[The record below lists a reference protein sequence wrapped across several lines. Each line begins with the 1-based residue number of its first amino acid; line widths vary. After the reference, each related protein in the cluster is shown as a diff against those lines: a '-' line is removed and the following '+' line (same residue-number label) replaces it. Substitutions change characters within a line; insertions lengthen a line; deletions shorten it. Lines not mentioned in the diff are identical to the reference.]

1 MELIKLF
8 DAITGTNTLDCVIIP
23 DGDADRIIFMVNRAE
38 LSKAVGKNGINVKK
52 MKEKLNKSI
61 DIIAYSDELNKF
73 IRYLLYPAKI
83 ESIEEQ
89 KRNDGKKVMVVS
101 VRNEDKGIAIGKS
114 GRNITK
120 VNIFVKRHFNIDSVI
135 INT

>member
-1 MELIKLF
+1 MK
-8 DAITGTNTLDCVIIP
+8 DTL
-23 DGDADRIIFMVNRAE
+23 
-38 LSKAVGKNGINVKK
+38 KK
-52 MKEKLNKSI
+52 SV
-61 DIIAYSDELNKF
+61 DIIAYSKELNKF
-73 IRYLLYPAKI
+73 IRYLLYPAVI
-83 ESIEEQ
+83 EVIEEQ

-120 VNIFVKRHFNIDSVI
+120 VNIFVKRHFDVDSVI